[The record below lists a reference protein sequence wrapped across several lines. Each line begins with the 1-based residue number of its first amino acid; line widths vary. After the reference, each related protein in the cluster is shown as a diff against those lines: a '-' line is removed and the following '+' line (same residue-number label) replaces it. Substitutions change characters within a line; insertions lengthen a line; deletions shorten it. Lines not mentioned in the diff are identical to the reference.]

1 MPYVD
6 KTFQLQQFGDRC
18 FQLLTPIIQYR
29 SRIITRFPSTLR
41 YASYD
46 GEGLFFIYQGFSYD
60 GASNPL
66 QITAQTNSELALGLP
81 HDMKYRFMRAGLINP
96 SYWKKVADEELIE
109 DAEAAGMPHL
119 IADVF
124 YEAVE
129 RFGNKYVEVKSNIV
143 EVNIK

>member
-29 SRIITRFPSTLR
+29 SRIKTG
-41 YASYD
+41 YAAHLEYVSYD
-46 GEGLFFIYQGFSYD
+46 GEGLFIFYQGFCYD

-66 QITAQTNSELALGLP
+66 QGTAQTNSELALSLA
-81 HDMKYRFMRAGLINP
+81 HDAKYRFMRAGLIDP
-96 SYWKKVADEELIE
+96 AYWKKVADEELIE
-109 DAEAAGMPHL
+109 DAEAAGMPDL

-124 YEAVE
+124 YEVVE
-129 RFGNKYVEVKSNIV
+129 RFGNKYVEVKSNVV